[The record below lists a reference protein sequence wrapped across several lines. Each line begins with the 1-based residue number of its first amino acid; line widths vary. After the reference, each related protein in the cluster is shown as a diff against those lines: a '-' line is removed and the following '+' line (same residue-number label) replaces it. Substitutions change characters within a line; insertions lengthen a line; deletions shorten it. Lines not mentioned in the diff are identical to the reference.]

1 MKSTLLKYL
10 PMAAALTI
18 ATACSNDDEN
28 IIVPQPVLEAESV
41 QPASVKVPFSIKVEN
56 GTKSLTKMLTQV
68 TQEGDKKSMTFSFD
82 DDDIDKYHYV
92 VYITE
97 WTENEYLSEDYQY
110 LTLSKNEKNEF
121 VFTGELSVNKDK
133 LEDFNAGK
141 CTLTADLMEMALLDY
156 YKSENFKYEYM
167 FPECPDGK
175 SLSEVLY
182 LESDFS
188 SNATSFK
195 FGSPY
200 VYFNI
205 EIEDPKNQMINFYIK
220 NGKIGDNSAKIR
232 ISKTIDPTTTSWVA
246 VKVAL
251 GDFLYSPNLGITI
264 GESLEGDY
272 KIFKIKRSE
281 LE

>member
-1 MKSTLLKYL
+1 
-10 PMAAALTI
+10 MAAALTI

-56 GTKSLTKMLTQV
+56 GTKSLTKMLTKE
-68 TQEGDKKSMTFSFD
+68 TQNGDNKSMTFSFE
-82 DDDIDKYHYV
+82 DDDIDNYV

-97 WTENEYLSEDYQY
+97 WTEHEYLSEDYQY
-110 LTLSKNEKNEF
+110 LTLSKINNEF

-133 LEDFNAGK
+133 SEDFKAGK

-205 EIEDPKNQMINFYIK
+205 EIEKPENQMINFYIK
-220 NGKIGDNSAKIR
+220 NGKIGDDKAETR

-251 GDFLYSPNLGITI
+251 GDFLYSPNLGINI
-264 GESLEGDY
+264 GESLEGDF